1 MRPYKIMSIAEM
13 RRRRRI
19 ERTVKVIL
27 VSALAVLIGAVT
39 AIWIVANAAEPHEM
53 ILAPTD
59 APEAEAEACVPD
71 RALEPTGPETAAEEP
86 ESIVRPTEET
96 GASAEPEMRCLGTFT
111 LTAYCG
117 CETCCGRWAGGPTA
131 SGVMPEAGRTI
142 AVDTSVIPMGSKVY
156 IEGLGECVAEDTG
169 SAIKGNRIDIYM
181 DSHKEALG
189 FADGAGSCKA
199 DVYIICEK
207 GDSP

>member
-1 MRPYKIMSIAEM
+1 MRPYKIMSITEM

-19 ERTVKVIL
+19 ERTLKVIL

-59 APEAEAEACVPD
+59 APETEACVPD
-71 RALEPTGPETAAEEP
+71 KAIGPTEPETVSEEP
-86 ESIVRPTEET
+86 ESIVQPTEEIE
-96 GASAEPEMRCLGTFT
+96 ASSDPEMRCLGTFT

-117 CETCCGRWAGGPTA
+117 CEICCGRWSGGPTA

-142 AVDTSVIPMGSKVY
+142 AVDTSVIPMGSRVY
-156 IEGLGECVAEDTG
+156 VEGLGEYVAEDTG

-181 DSHKEALG
+181 DSHKEALW
-189 FADGAGSCKA
+189 FEDGAGSCMRT
-199 DVYIICEK
+199 VYIIPEV
-207 GDSP
+207 DS